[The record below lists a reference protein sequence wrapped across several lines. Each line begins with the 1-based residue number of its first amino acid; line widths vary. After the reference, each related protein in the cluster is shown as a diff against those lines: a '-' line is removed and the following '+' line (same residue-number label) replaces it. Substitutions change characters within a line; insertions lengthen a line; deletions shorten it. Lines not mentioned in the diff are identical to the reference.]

1 MKAKTP
7 IQRINDI
14 LANIEKEYSKNSQDS
29 RDLIRLAALCQMGN
43 DVFLEM
49 STRAMMAENDDE
61 VTYKEPPKE
70 YIDTV
75 QFILVGLRTLSFND
89 NKYIWQKE

>member
-7 IQRINDI
+7 IQRINEI

-29 RDLIRLAALCQMGN
+29 RDLVRLAALCQMGH

-61 VTYKEPPKE
+61 VTYSAPPKE
-70 YIDTV
+70 YLDTV
-75 QFILVGLRTLSFND
+75 EFILVGLRTLSFND